1 MPPQGNGVTLIVRGW
16 GGDKPGISLAC
27 VKVVQSHDCA
37 VLDMSQFLM
46 HGALMFTCVLQ
57 VKDASLETLQK
68 DLREC
73 FTAQGLQLDFSVC
86 GPGHIAP
93 FGRDEGREA
102 VAYLVSAEPISLGLL
117 YDLDS
122 VLCEH
127 GCILREIEHR
137 SDNKKE
143 NNTEFDK
150 LQMRITC
157 PPGLK
162 LSTLLMGDA
171 NPQAVVNGSA
181 CLGSGKGLHAAASRC
196 GAQITLRW
204 WNAMNTPHG
213 KSLVVFGL
221 SDVLCPYDVL
231 DQVLLEAGL
240 TPSGKADGKDPLNA
254 DSKFE
259 RQTSPGGLQ
268 VKEKV
273 AMLKGTKREV
283 VDKVVEKLEFT
294 PGARLVCSSLKR
306 MGFRLAILTK
316 TGVKEVAEHVKRE
329 LGIDYAIC
337 QELEVVDGAFT
348 GKYAGTVADVNLA
361 KADVLR
367 LMAERESIEYGDV
380 IVVGEPLRGMKATNA
395 QMVLETFGPIIYFNQ
410 SKLKDLSIILYLLG
424 FNGAD
429 VATLKRKRVWDQE
442 TDASAMA
449 VAAHRILQVSSAR
462 NEPGQVKQ
470 ICSLLRSLV
479 PEAIIDTARLCS
491 IQDGGACFAVD
502 LKNPSGVPIADETA
516 QEFEVLCEKA
526 GFKVMDLIRHAANAS
541 VDYGVPRKPKDCWA
555 HYFNNRHVVTM
566 VQKPNLETTS
576 LCSLF
581 GLFHQHGV
589 NIIKMDRLS
598 APDNLA
604 AMSFAVSLKGV
615 SSRDMRSMLTE
626 VSKTCGADIAIQ
638 TDDHS
643 RWMRRL
649 VVFDMDSTLIQ
660 QEVIDELAKIAGVES
675 EVKKIT
681 EAAMNGELNFFESL
695 KARVALLK
703 GHNAEELFEKVKNN
717 LIFTPG
723 AKSLCTT
730 LRKLGYKMAV
740 ISGGFLP
747 VAKEVQRHLGL
758 HYAFANTLE
767 VDEST
772 GLLTGLTSG
781 PVVTPQRKRALL
793 ATIADVE
800 GCDLQQTIAVG
811 DGANDIPMLST
822 AGLGIAFCAK
832 PKVQAASEF
841 RINQKDLSTILFL
854 IGVSERAAER
864 LSQSNGLGA

>member
-1 MPPQGNGVTLIVRGW
+1 MAQESSNGHPTTVVVRGW
-16 GGDKPGISLAC
+16 GGDRPGIALAC
-27 VKVVQSHDCA
+27 VKVAQEHGCQI
-37 VLDMSQFLM
+37 LDMSQFLL
-46 HGALMFTCVLQ
+46 HGALMFTFVLQ
-57 VKDASLETLQK
+57 VPPGGVDSLRKGLTDCHATL
-68 DLREC
+68 E
-73 FTAQGLQLDFSVC
+73 LQIDFNVLCSQQVC
-86 GPGHIAP
+86 AA
-93 FGRDEGREA
+93 REGREA
-102 VAYLVSAEPISLGLL
+102 VAYLVSPDLISLDLL
-117 YDLDS
+117 YDLDT
-122 VLCEH
+122 VLASH
-127 GCILREIEHR
+127 GCVLREIEHR
-137 SDNKKE
+137 SDNKKA
-143 NNTEFDK
+143 NNSEYNK

-157 PPGLK
+157 PPRLK

-171 NPQAVVNGSA
+171 NPGCSVNGMA
-181 CLGSGKGLHAAASRC
+181 CLGTGKGLRGAAWQH

-231 DQVLLEAGL
+231 DKVLMEAGL
-240 TPSGKADGKDPLNA
+240 KKGGVEDDGGA
-254 DSKFE
+254 FE
-259 RQTSPGGLQ
+259 RQQSEGGLQ
-268 VKEKV
+268 VKDKV
-273 AMLKGTKREV
+273 AMLKGTSREV
-283 VDKVVEKLEFT
+283 VDRVVEKLEFT

-306 MGFRLAILTK
+306 MGFTLAILTK
-316 TGVKEVAEHVKRE
+316 TGVKEIADHVKRE

-337 QELEVVDGAFT
+337 QELEIADGVFT
-348 GKYAGTVADVNLA
+348 GKYAGSVADVNLA
-361 KADVLR
+361 KADILK

-380 IVVGEPLRGMKATNA
+380 IVVGEPLKGMKATNA
-395 QMVLETFGPIIYFNQ
+395 LMVLETFGPIIYFNQ
-410 SKLKDLSIILYLLG
+410 SILKDLSIVLYLLG

-429 VATLKRKRVWDQE
+429 VTTLKRKRAPEDGDDPDCSNQP
-442 TDASAMA
+442 AQK
-449 VAAHRILQVSSAR
+449 HRILQVSSSR
-462 NEPGQVKQ
+462 NEPGHVKQ
-470 ICSLLRSLV
+470 ICTMLQGV
-479 PEAIIDTARLCS
+479 APEAAVDTARLCS

-502 LKNPSGVPIADETA
+502 LTFPAEKMIVDARI
-516 QEFEVLCEKA
+516 QEFERQCNQA
-526 GFKVMDLIRHAANAS
+526 GFKVLDLHAQDS
-541 VDYGVPRKPKDCWA
+541 QTLSYGVPRKPKDCWK
-555 HYFNNRHVVTM
+555 HYFTNRHVITV
-566 VQKPNLETTS
+566 VQKPYLQATS

-581 GLFHQHGV
+581 GLFQQKGV

-598 APDNLA
+598 APDHLA
-604 AMSFAVSLKGV
+604 AMSFAVSLPSGV
-615 SSRDMRSMLTE
+615 STRDMNGLLTE
-626 VSKTCGADIAIQ
+626 VSRNCGADIAIQ
-638 TDDHS
+638 TDDHT

-703 GHNAEELFEKVKNN
+703 GHNAEELFDKVKAN

-730 LRKLGYKMAV
+730 LSRLGYKMAV

-800 GCDLQQTIAVG
+800 GCEIQQTIAVG

-841 RINQKDLSTILFL
+841 RINQKDLSTVLFL

-864 LSQSNGLGA
+864 LNSGSSA